1 MGLFDF
7 IREIGDNI
15 YAEVALATAE
25 PASEETMREVYDY
38 WGLDEEYQEPFRVI
52 KCDLN
57 YGHDNAMKVIKLA
70 GDFYKY
76 RAEGK
81 SYEEIAGI
89 LQVPVKDIEMT
100 EKALMDY
107 SLYKIN
113 ESKEK

>member
-25 PASEETMREVYDY
+25 PASEETMRKVYDY
-38 WGLDEEYQEPFRVI
+38 LGLDEEYQEPFRVI
-52 KCDLN
+52 KFDLN